1 MYACLLRAF
10 CVIPNSL
17 LNCSAAVLH
26 KAFII
31 NGSEMASS
39 ILVIGAGAT
48 GLLAARR
55 LSASGFSVT
64 VLEAAPGPGGRMQTL
79 SPPGFSAPVEGGA
92 EFIHGDLPISLQLAA
107 EAGVALEKVH
117 AHTLAPPS
125 PIPPSP
131 DLSSQDSRSQDSPA
145 PDRPSRDLPSPD
157 LPSRDDGMSAHWD
170 ELMKEMD
177 KIQQSQQDLP
187 LADFLAARFS
197 GDKYS
202 VLRDSVR
209 RYAEGY
215 DLADLHTVSTL
226 ALYKEWLNEHD
237 EEAYRPEGGYQRIVH
252 YLVDECNRN
261 GCVFH
266 FSSPAATIG
275 WQTGRVEVTTA
286 DGRQFSAQRLI
297 ITASLGALK
306 FLRFSPAIP
315 EYLAAA
321 GRIGYGTVVKILL
334 EFKSSFWKD
343 KKPARQTLFILSDQP
358 VPVWWTPSGDGRAL
372 ITGWLA
378 GRPMAAFLKLD
389 RQGRVDCA
397 LASLAQIFSIDRT
410 ILAEQLT
417 GSLVLDW
424 KEAPFILGGYSF
436 DTVLTPVARAF
447 LSSPVAD
454 TLFFAGEA
462 LYEGLAPGTVE
473 AAFSSGLAVAEKIIA
488 QL

>member
-1 MYACLLRAF
+1 MYRCLLGAF
-10 CVIPNSL
+10 GAIPNSL

-31 NGSEMASS
+31 NVSEMSS
-39 ILVIGAGAT
+39 SVLVIGAGAS

-55 LSASGFSVT
+55 LSAAGFAVT
-64 VLEAAPGPGGRMQTL
+64 VLEAAPGPGGRMHTL

-107 EAGVALEKVH
+107 EAGVGLEKVQ
-117 AHTLAPPS
+117 AHILPPPSTAPPNE
-125 PIPPSP
+125 
-131 DLSSQDSRSQDSPA
+131 
-145 PDRPSRDLPSPD
+145 
-157 LPSRDDGMSAHWD
+157 GMSSHWD

-177 KIQQSQQDLP
+177 KIRQSQQDLP
-187 LADFLAARFS
+187 LADFLAARFPGDSYS
-197 GDKYS
+197 G
-202 VLRDSVR
+202 LRDWVR

-215 DLADLHTVSTL
+215 DLADLQTVSTL

-237 EEAYRPEGGYQRIVH
+237 EEEYRPVGGYQRIVH
-252 YLVDECNRN
+252 YLVNECSRN

-266 FSSPAATIG
+266 FSSPAANIG

-286 DGRQFSAQRLI
+286 DARQFSAQRLI
-297 ITASLGALK
+297 VTASLGSLK

-334 EFKSSFWKD
+334 EFKSAVWKD
-343 KKPARQTLFILSDQP
+343 RKPARQTLFILSDQP
-358 VPVWWTPSGDGRAL
+358 VPVWWTPAGDERAL

-389 RQGRVDCA
+389 RQGRIDCA
-397 LASLAQIFSIDRT
+397 LASLAQIFSIDR
-410 ILAEQLT
+410 IVLAEQLT

-424 KEAPFILGGYSF
+424 KEAPYILGGYSF
-436 DTVLTPVARAF
+436 DTVLTPAARAF
-447 LSSPVAD
+447 LSSPISD

-462 LYEGLAPGTVE
+462 LYEGMAPGTVE
-473 AAFSSGLAVAEKIIA
+473 AAFTSGLAVAEKIIA

>member
-1 MYACLLRAF
+1 
-10 CVIPNSL
+10 
-17 LNCSAAVLH
+17 
-26 KAFII
+26 
-31 NGSEMASS
+31 
-39 ILVIGAGAT
+39 
-48 GLLAARR
+48 
-55 LSASGFSVT
+55 
-64 VLEAAPGPGGRMQTL
+64 
-79 SPPGFSAPVEGGA
+79 
-92 EFIHGDLPISLQLAA
+92 
-107 EAGVALEKVH
+107 
-117 AHTLAPPS
+117 
-125 PIPPSP
+125 
-131 DLSSQDSRSQDSPA
+131 
-145 PDRPSRDLPSPD
+145 
-157 LPSRDDGMSAHWD
+157 
-170 ELMKEMD
+170 MKEMD

-187 LADFLAARFS
+187 LADFLEARFS
-197 GDKYS
+197 GDKYGT
-202 VLRDSVR
+202 LRDSVR

-237 EEAYRPEGGYQRIVH
+237 EEEYRPEGGYQRIVQ

-266 FSSPAATIG
+266 FSSPAASIG
-275 WQTGRVEVTTA
+275 WQTGGVEVTTA

-297 ITASLGALK
+297 VTASLGALK

-334 EFKSSFWKD
+334 EFKSAFWKD
-343 KKPARQTLFILSDQP
+343 KKPARQTLFIISDQP
-358 VPVWWTPSGDGRAL
+358 VPTWWTPSGDGRAL

-378 GRPMAAFLKLD
+378 GRPMAPFLKLD
-389 RQGRVDCA
+389 RQGRIDCA

-410 ILAEQLT
+410 VLAEQLT

-424 KEAPFILGGYSF
+424 KEAPYILGGYSF
-436 DTVLTPVARAF
+436 DTVLTPAARAF

-473 AAFSSGLAVAEKIIA
+473 AAFGSGLAVAKKIIA

>member
-1 MYACLLRAF
+1 MYKCLLGVFGA
-10 CVIPNSL
+10 IPNSL

-31 NGSEMASS
+31 NVSEMTSS
-39 ILVIGAGAT
+39 VLVIGAGAS

-55 LSASGFSVT
+55 LSAAGFAVT
-64 VLEAAPGPGGRMQTL
+64 VLEAAPAPGGRMLTL
-79 SPPGFSAPVEGGA
+79 SPPGFSAPVEAGA

-107 EAGVALEKVH
+107 EAGVALEPVN
-117 AHTLAPPS
+117 AHTLPS
-125 PIPPSP
+125 PSTAPS
-131 DLSSQDSRSQDSPA
+131 SPN
-145 PDRPSRDLPSPD
+145 
-157 LPSRDDGMSAHWD
+157 DGMSAHWD

-177 KIQQSQQDLP
+177 KIRQSQQDLP
-187 LADFLAARFS
+187 LADFLAARFPGDTYS
-197 GDKYS
+197 G
-202 VLRDSVR
+202 LRDWVR

-237 EEAYRPEGGYQRIVH
+237 EEEYRPEGGYQRIVQH
-252 YLVDECNRN
+252 LVDECNRN

-266 FSSPAATIG
+266 FSSPAARIG
-275 WQTGRVEVTTA
+275 WQPGGVEVTTA
-286 DGRQFSAQRLI
+286 DGRRFSGQRLI
-297 ITASLGALK
+297 VTASLGALK

-334 EFKSSFWKD
+334 EFKTAFWKD

-358 VPVWWTPSGDGRAL
+358 VPTWWTPTGDGRAL
-372 ITGWLA
+372 VTGWLA
-378 GRPMAAFLKLD
+378 GRPMASFLKLD
-389 RQGRVDCA
+389 RQGRIDCA

-410 ILAEQLT
+410 SLAEQLT

-424 KEAPFILGGYSF
+424 KEAPYILGGYSF
-436 DTVLTPVARAF
+436 DTVLTPAARAF

-473 AAFSSGLAVAEKIIA
+473 AAFSSGLALAEKIIA

>member
-1 MYACLLRAF
+1 MGSIYKIICPFLSTPPGPRHLCYGCAGMSFKGICCNPQFIVKLQRGTA
-10 CVIPNSL
+10 
-17 LNCSAAVLH
+17 H

-31 NGSEMASS
+31 NVSEMTSS
-39 ILVIGAGAT
+39 ILVIGAGAS

-55 LSASGFSVT
+55 LSASGYAVT

-79 SPPGFSAPVEGGA
+79 SPPGFSGPVEAGA

-107 EAGVALEKVH
+107 EAGVALEPVN
-117 AHTLAPPS
+117 AHTLAPPAPSS
-125 PIPPSP
+125 PN
-131 DLSSQDSRSQDSPA
+131 
-145 PDRPSRDLPSPD
+145 
-157 LPSRDDGMSAHWD
+157 DGMFAHWD

-177 KIQQSQQDLP
+177 KTRQSQQDLP

-202 VLRDSVR
+202 ALRDSVR

-226 ALYKEWLNEHD
+226 ALYKEWLNEH
-237 EEAYRPEGGYQRIVH
+237 EEEEYRPEGGYQRIVH

-261 GCVFH
+261 SCVFH
-266 FSSPAATIG
+266 FSSPATRIG
-275 WQTGRVEVTTA
+275 WQTGGVEVTTT

-297 ITASLGALK
+297 VTASLGALK

-334 EFKSSFWKD
+334 EFKSAFWKE
-343 KKPARQTLFILSDQP
+343 KKAARQTLFILSDQP

-372 ITGWLA
+372 ITGWLS
-378 GRPMAAFLKLD
+378 GRPMAEFLKLD
-389 RQGRVDCA
+389 RQGRIDRA
-397 LASLAQIFSIDRT
+397 LASLAQIFSIDPAVLT
-410 ILAEQLT
+410 EQLT
-417 GSLVLDW
+417 GSLILDW
-424 KEAPFILGGYSF
+424 KEAPYILGGYSF
-436 DTVLTPVARAF
+436 DTVLTPAARAF

-462 LYEGLAPGTVE
+462 LYEGMAPGTVE
-473 AAFSSGLAVAEKIIA
+473 AAFTSGLAVAEKIIA